1 MLIPI
6 SYRMEVFLLPKQV
19 KYLLCPFTGSECAS
33 TCALAGVIDDKRVCA
48 LACLSDSDKA
58 IFKRNAHAPNVSER
72 ELQKEEIRKRAEM
85 TRSLYE
91 RGEFK

>member
-1 MLIPI
+1 M
-6 SYRMEVFLLPKQV
+6 PKQV

-48 LACLSDSDKA
+48 LACLSEGDKA
-58 IFKRNAHAPNVSER
+58 IFKRNSHAPNVSER
-72 ELQKEEIRKRAEM
+72 ELEKMALRERVEI

-91 RGEFK
+91 KGELK

>member
-1 MLIPI
+1 M
-6 SYRMEVFLLPKQV
+6 PKQV

-33 TCALAGVIDDKRVCA
+33 TSALAGVIDDMRVCA

-72 ELQKEEIRKRAEM
+72 EQQKLELRERVKM

-91 RGEFK
+91 RGELK

>member
-1 MLIPI
+1 M
-6 SYRMEVFLLPKQV
+6 PKQV
-19 KYLLCPFTGSECAS
+19 KYLLCPFTGSECTS

-72 ELQKEEIRKRAEM
+72 EQQKLELRERVEM
-85 TRSLYE
+85 TRSLYKK
-91 RGEFK
+91 GELK

>member
-1 MLIPI
+1 M
-6 SYRMEVFLLPKQV
+6 PKQV
-19 KYLLCPFTGSECAS
+19 KYLLCPFKGSQCDS
-33 TCALAGVIDDKRVCA
+33 NCALAGVIDDMRVCA

-72 ELQKEEIRKRAEM
+72 ELKKEELRERVEM

-91 RGEFK
+91 KGELQ

>member
-1 MLIPI
+1 
-6 SYRMEVFLLPKQV
+6 MEVFVLPKQV
-19 KYLLCPFTGSECAS
+19 KYLLCPFTDSLCES
-33 TCALAGVIDDKRVCA
+33 SCALAGVIEGKRVCA

-72 ELQKEEIRKRAEM
+72 ELKKEELRERAEM

-91 RGEFK
+91 KGELK

>member
-1 MLIPI
+1 M
-6 SYRMEVFLLPKQV
+6 PKQV
-19 KYLLCPFTGSECAS
+19 KYLLCPFTGSECSS

-58 IFKRNAHAPNVSER
+58 IFKRNAHAPNVSEQEQQKLELR
-72 ELQKEEIRKRAEM
+72 ERVEM

-91 RGEFK
+91 RGELK

>member
-1 MLIPI
+1 M
-6 SYRMEVFLLPKQV
+6 PKQV

-33 TCALAGVIDDKRVCA
+33 TCALAGVIDGKRVCA

-58 IFKRNAHAPNVSER
+58 IFERNAHAQNVSER
-72 ELQKEEIRKRAEM
+72 ELEKMALRERVEM

-91 RGEFK
+91 KGELK

>member
-1 MLIPI
+1 
-6 SYRMEVFLLPKQV
+6 MEVFPLPKQV

-33 TCALAGVIDDKRVCA
+33 TCALAGVIDGKRVCA

-58 IFKRNAHAPNVSER
+58 IFERNAHAPNVSER

-85 TRSLYE
+85 TRFLYE
-91 RGEFK
+91 KGELK

>member
-1 MLIPI
+1 M
-6 SYRMEVFLLPKQV
+6 PKQV

-72 ELQKEEIRKRAEM
+72 ELEKMALRERAEM
-85 TRSLYE
+85 TRFIYE
-91 RGEFK
+91 KGELK

>member
-1 MLIPI
+1 M
-6 SYRMEVFLLPKQV
+6 PKQV

-58 IFKRNAHAPNVSER
+58 IFKRNSHAPNVSER
-72 ELQKEEIRKRAEM
+72 ELEKMALRERAEL

-91 RGEFK
+91 KGELQ

>member
-1 MLIPI
+1 MT
-6 SYRMEVFLLPKQV
+6 KQV
-19 KYLLCPFTGSECAS
+19 KYLLCPFTGSECVS
-33 TCALAGVIDDKRVCA
+33 TCALAGIIDDKRVCA

-72 ELQKEEIRKRAEM
+72 ELKKMALRERVEM

-91 RGEFK
+91 KGELQ

>member
-1 MLIPI
+1 
-6 SYRMEVFLLPKQV
+6 MEVFLLPKQV

-33 TCALAGVIDDKRVCA
+33 TCALAGVIDDMRVCA

-72 ELQKEEIRKRAEM
+72 ELEKMALRERAEM

-91 RGEFK
+91 KGKLT

>member
-1 MLIPI
+1 M
-6 SYRMEVFLLPKQV
+6 PKQV

-33 TCALAGVIDDKRVCA
+33 TCALAGVIDGKRVCA

-72 ELQKEEIRKRAEM
+72 ELEKMALRERVEM
-85 TRSLYE
+85 TCSLYE
-91 RGEFK
+91 KGELQ

>member
-1 MLIPI
+1 M
-6 SYRMEVFLLPKQV
+6 PKQV
-19 KYLLCPFTGSECAS
+19 KYLLCPFTDSECAS

-72 ELQKEEIRKRAEM
+72 ELEKMALRERAEM
-85 TRSLYE
+85 TRSLYKK
-91 RGEFK
+91 GELQ

>member
-1 MLIPI
+1 M
-6 SYRMEVFLLPKQV
+6 PKQV
-19 KYLLCPFTGSECAS
+19 KYLLCPFTDSLCES
-33 TCALAGVIDDKRVCA
+33 SCALAGVIEGKRVCA

-72 ELQKEEIRKRAEM
+72 EQQKLELRERAEM

-91 RGEFK
+91 RGEL

>member
-1 MLIPI
+1 M
-6 SYRMEVFLLPKQV
+6 PKQV

-58 IFKRNAHAPNVSER
+58 IFKRNALAPNVSER
-72 ELQKEEIRKRAEM
+72 ELQKEELRKRAEM
-85 TRSLYE
+85 TRFLYE
-91 RGEFK
+91 RGELK

>member
-1 MLIPI
+1 M
-6 SYRMEVFLLPKQV
+6 PKQV

-33 TCALAGVIDDKRVCA
+33 TCALAGVIDDMRVCA

-72 ELQKEEIRKRAEM
+72 ELEKMALRERAEM
-85 TRSLYE
+85 TRFLYE
-91 RGEFK
+91 KGELK

>member
-1 MLIPI
+1 M
-6 SYRMEVFLLPKQV
+6 PKQV
-19 KYLLCPFTGSECAS
+19 KYLLCPFTGSQCAS
-33 TCALAGVIDDKRVCA
+33 NCALAGVIDDKRVCA

-85 TRSLYE
+85 TRFLYE
-91 RGEFK
+91 KGELQ

>member
-1 MLIPI
+1 M
-6 SYRMEVFLLPKQV
+6 PKQV

-58 IFKRNAHAPNVSER
+58 IFKRNAQAPNVSER

-85 TRSLYE
+85 TCFLYE
-91 RGEFK
+91 KGELK

>member
-1 MLIPI
+1 M
-6 SYRMEVFLLPKQV
+6 PKQV

-33 TCALAGVIDDKRVCA
+33 MCALAGVIDGKRVCA
-48 LACLSDSDKA
+48 LACLSEGDKA

-72 ELQKEEIRKRAEM
+72 ELEKMALRERAEM

-91 RGEFK
+91 KGELK

>member
-1 MLIPI
+1 M
-6 SYRMEVFLLPKQV
+6 SKQV

-33 TCALAGVIDDKRVCA
+33 TCALAGVIEGKRVCA

-72 ELQKEEIRKRAEM
+72 ELEKMALRERVEK

-91 RGEFK
+91 KGELQ

>member
-1 MLIPI
+1 M
-6 SYRMEVFLLPKQV
+6 PKQV
-19 KYLLCPFTGSECAS
+19 KYLLCPFTDSECAS

-72 ELQKEEIRKRAEM
+72 ELQKEEIRKRVEM
-85 TRSLYE
+85 TRFLYE
-91 RGEFK
+91 EGELK

>member
-1 MLIPI
+1 M
-6 SYRMEVFLLPKQV
+6 PKQV

-58 IFKRNAHAPNVSER
+58 IFKRNAHASNVSER
-72 ELQKEEIRKRAEM
+72 ELKKMALRERVEM
-85 TRSLYE
+85 TRFLYE
-91 RGEFK
+91 KGELK

>member
-1 MLIPI
+1 
-6 SYRMEVFLLPKQV
+6 MEVFLLPKQV

-58 IFKRNAHAPNVSER
+58 IFKRNALAPNVSER

-85 TRSLYE
+85 TRFLYE
-91 RGEFK
+91 KGEIK

>member
-1 MLIPI
+1 M
-6 SYRMEVFLLPKQV
+6 PKQV

-72 ELQKEEIRKRAEM
+72 ELQKEEIRKQAEM
-85 TRSLYE
+85 TRFLYE
-91 RGEFK
+91 KGELK

>member
-1 MLIPI
+1 M
-6 SYRMEVFLLPKQV
+6 PKQV
-19 KYLLCPFTGSECAS
+19 KYLLCPFTGSSCDS

-72 ELQKEEIRKRAEM
+72 ELQKEDIRKRAEM
-85 TRSLYE
+85 TRFLYE
-91 RGEFK
+91 KGELK

>member
-1 MLIPI
+1 M
-6 SYRMEVFLLPKQV
+6 PKQV
-19 KYLLCPFTGSECAS
+19 KCLLCPFTGSECAS
-33 TCALAGVIDDKRVCA
+33 TCALAGVIDDMRVCA

-72 ELQKEEIRKRAEM
+72 ELQKEEIRKRVEM

-91 RGEFK
+91 KGELQ

>member
-1 MLIPI
+1 M
-6 SYRMEVFLLPKQV
+6 PKQV

-58 IFKRNAHAPNVSER
+58 IFERNAHAPNVSER
-72 ELQKEEIRKRAEM
+72 ELEKMALRERVEM
-85 TRSLYE
+85 TRFLYE
-91 RGEFK
+91 KGKLT

>member
-1 MLIPI
+1 M
-6 SYRMEVFLLPKQV
+6 PKQV

-58 IFKRNAHAPNVSER
+58 IFKRNAHAQNVSER
-72 ELQKEEIRKRAEM
+72 ELEKMALRERAEM

-91 RGEFK
+91 KGKLT

>member
-1 MLIPI
+1 M
-6 SYRMEVFLLPKQV
+6 PKQV
-19 KYLLCPFTGSECAS
+19 KYLLCPFTDSLCES
-33 TCALAGVIDDKRVCA
+33 NCALAGVIDDMRVCA

-85 TRSLYE
+85 TRFLYE
-91 RGEFK
+91 KGELK

>member
-1 MLIPI
+1 M
-6 SYRMEVFLLPKQV
+6 PKQV

-85 TRSLYE
+85 TRFLYE
-91 RGEFK
+91 KGELQ